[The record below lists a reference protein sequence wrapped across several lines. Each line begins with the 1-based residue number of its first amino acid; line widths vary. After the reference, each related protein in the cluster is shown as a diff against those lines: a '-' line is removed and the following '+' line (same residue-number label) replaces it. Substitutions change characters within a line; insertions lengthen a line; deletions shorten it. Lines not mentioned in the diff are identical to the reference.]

1 MGLGSPPLNFHRR
14 PMSETISNFVSADN
28 SSDLGRM
35 NFVMSAAFS
44 GLRTS
49 MPVEV
54 ISVTN
59 SGGVSAIGTVSVKP
73 LVQGKD
79 GSGNI
84 VPHGII
90 YNVPY
95 MRIQGGYNA
104 VILDPQVGDIGLA
117 SVCDR
122 DISTVQNSLQE
133 SPPGSS
139 REFDM
144 SDIVYIMTI
153 ISATVPTQYVQFN
166 SIGITITSPN
176 KVVINANEV
185 DVNAATINSNG
196 TWNHTGSI
204 TSTGDVIAG
213 GKSLINHI
221 HSGVS
226 TGTSDTGK
234 PV

>member
-1 MGLGSPPLNFHRR
+1 
-14 PMSETISNFVSADN
+14 MSETISNFVSADN

-35 NFVMSAAFS
+35 NFVMAAAFS

-79 GSGNI
+79 GEGNI

-95 MRIQGGYNA
+95 MRIQGGSNA
-104 VILDPQVGDIGLA
+104 VILDPNVGDIGLA

-153 ISATVPTQYVQFN
+153 ISATVPTQYVAF
-166 SIGITITSPN
+166 SATGIAITTPN
-176 KVVINANEV
+176 KVTINANEV
-185 DVNAATINSNG
+185 DINGILKNNGVNVGSTHTHPVVG
-196 TWNHTGSI
+196 VQTGS
-204 TSTGDVIAG
+204 STIESSV
-213 GKSLINHI
+213 
-221 HSGVS
+221 
-226 TGTSDTGK
+226 
-234 PV
+234 PQ

>member
-1 MGLGSPPLNFHRR
+1 
-14 PMSETISNFVSADN
+14 
-28 SSDLGRM
+28 
-35 NFVMSAAFS
+35 
-44 GLRTS
+44 

-196 TWNHTGSI
+196 TWSHTGSI